1 MCCNYLIPTAW
12 SMVLAKFVLWFCY
25 SNDANTFGQGVLIL
39 LFVLS
44 LKCTYISGS
53 AAINLVMIANGEAD
67 VYPQVGIR
75 CWDIV
80 AGGLIVKEAG
90 KSHPFLI
97 GIITLETI
105 WARVKALFL
114 ALFRRNIAG
123 STRWIGLWLHE
134 QSRIGLCHPRISQ
147 GSHRFGTS
155 LSRLQ
160 TRSRGKIHGV
170 KRDFCQKV

>member
-1 MCCNYLIPTAW
+1 M
-12 SMVLAKFVLWFCY
+12 LWFCY
-25 SNDANTFGQGVLIL
+25 SNDTNTFGQGVLIL

-90 KSHPFLI
+90 KSHPLI
-97 GIITLETI
+97 SIITLETM
-105 WARVKALFL
+105 WKCGPEWKHYSLPFL
-114 ALFRRNIAG
+114 GGTLLDPRDG
-123 STRWIGLWLHE
+123 SDYDYMSRAVLACATPELAKEVIDLGLAYPD
-134 QSRIGLCHPRISQ
+134 C
-147 GSHRFGTS
+147 
-155 LSRLQ
+155 
-160 TRSRGKIHGV
+160 
-170 KRDFCQKV
+170 KRDHEEKFMGWREIFAKKFRFSHKHLIF